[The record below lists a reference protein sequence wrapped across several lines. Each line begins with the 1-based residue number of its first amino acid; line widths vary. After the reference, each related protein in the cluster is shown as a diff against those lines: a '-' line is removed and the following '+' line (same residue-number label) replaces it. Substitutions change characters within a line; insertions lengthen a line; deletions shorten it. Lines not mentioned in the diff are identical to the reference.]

1 MSSVS
6 EKSRSSERVLEKKPI
21 NRWAIFLAIAAVLG
35 IGAVVLNRLHQ
46 QTISAVAPPLTANKL
61 QANTI
66 TSLGRLEPQGEVI
79 QLSPPSSSFQNA
91 RVEQILVKEGQRV
104 NQGQPI
110 AILDNHSRL
119 SAALEQTKGQLQ
131 LAYAN
136 VAKVQAGAQT
146 GEIEAQ
152 KAAIARYEA
161 QLKGEKVAQQ
171 ATISRILA
179 ELQGQKDVLRA
190 TVARVDAER
199 RNAQVEVG
207 RYDTLFKEGAIS
219 GQDRDRRRLS
229 AETSTQQLNESQASR
244 IQATSTLEQQL
255 AEAKANRDKT
265 LMTIQKQID
274 EAKATLSKIMEVRP
288 TDVRVVQAQVISSA
302 AAVKQAQADLD
313 LSYVRA
319 PINGE
324 IIKIHTKPGETV
336 ADPKKGI
343 AQIGRTDRML
353 TVAEVAEEDIGKVHL
368 GQRAT
373 ITSENHAFNGQLHG
387 TVINIGRQIGKN
399 DIQGTD
405 PAADVDARVVEVK
418 IALSPEDSQRV
429 SGLTYGKVV
438 VEINI

>member
-6 EKSRSSERVLEKKPI
+6 EKPKPSQRVLERKPI
-21 NRWAIFLAIAAVLG
+21 NRWGIFLAIVAALA
-35 IGAVVLNRLHQ
+35 IGAIALNRLHQ
-46 QTISAVAPPLTANKL
+46 KTLQAVAPPLTANKTPIS
-61 QANTI
+61 TI

-91 RVEQILVKEGQRV
+91 RVEQILVKEGQKI

-110 AILDNHSRL
+110 AILDNHNRL
-119 SAALEQTKGQLQ
+119 AAALEQAKGQLQ

-136 VAKVQAGAQT
+136 VAKVKAGAQT

-152 KAAIARYEA
+152 KAAVARYEA
-161 QLKGEKVAQQ
+161 QLRGEKIAQQ
-171 ATISRILA
+171 ATIERILA
-179 ELQGQKDVLRA
+179 ELQGQKNVLQA

-219 GQDRDRRRLS
+219 SQDRDRRRLS
-229 AETSTQQLNESQASR
+229 AETSTQQLNESQAGR

-265 LMTIQKQID
+265 LETIQKQID
-274 EAKATLSKIMEVRP
+274 EAKATLSKIVEVRP
-288 TDVRVVQAQVISSA
+288 TDIRVAQAQVMSSTA
-302 AAVKQAQADLD
+302 TVKQAQAELD

-319 PINGE
+319 PISGE

-343 AQIGRTDRML
+343 AQIGRTDQMIA
-353 TVAEVAEEDIGKVHL
+353 VAEVAEEDIGKVHL
-368 GQRAT
+368 GQKAT
-373 ITSENHAFNGQLHG
+373 ISSENHAFNGQLHG
-387 TVINIGRQIGKN
+387 TVINVGRQIGKN